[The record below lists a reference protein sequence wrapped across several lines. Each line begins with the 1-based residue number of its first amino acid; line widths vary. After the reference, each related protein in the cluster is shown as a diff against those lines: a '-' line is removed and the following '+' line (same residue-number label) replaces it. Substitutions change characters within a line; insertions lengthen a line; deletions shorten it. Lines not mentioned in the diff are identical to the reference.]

1 MAKGSTK
8 KLLKSKKFQ
17 EYHNQSKRKL
27 AVLVQMEK
35 IRQELGLTQKELANK
50 MELDQS
56 DISNMSRIAY
66 YFAVQNLIF
75 YTLQTALFAAI
86 FDDDE
91 DDKKLNKKK
100 YVLFYIKEVLI

>member
-17 EYHNQSKRKL
+17 EYHNRSKRKL

-56 DISNMSRIAY
+56 DISNILNGKRNFSFSILDKFCEATGQEI
-66 YFAVQNLIF
+66 YFEQAHG
-75 YTLQTALFAAI
+75 
-86 FDDDE
+86 
-91 DDKKLNKKK
+91 
-100 YVLFYIKEVLI
+100 

>member
-1 MAKGSTK
+1 MPKGSTK

-35 IRQELGLTQKELANK
+35 IRQELGLTQKELAEK

-56 DISNMSRIAY
+56 DVSSILSGKRNFTFNILDKFCEATGQEIYFGQSR
-66 YFAVQNLIF
+66 V
-75 YTLQTALFAAI
+75 
-86 FDDDE
+86 
-91 DDKKLNKKK
+91 
-100 YVLFYIKEVLI
+100 

>member
-17 EYHNQSKRKL
+17 EYHQQSKRKL

-35 IRQELGLTQKELANK
+35 IRQEQGLTQKELAEK

-56 DISNMSRIAY
+56 DISNILNGKRNFTFSILDKFCEATGQEI
-66 YFAVQNLIF
+66 YFGQAHI
-75 YTLQTALFAAI
+75 
-86 FDDDE
+86 
-91 DDKKLNKKK
+91 
-100 YVLFYIKEVLI
+100 